1 MHDTDWDRIRIFLEA
16 MRAGSLRGASEKLGV
31 NHATINRAISRLEET
46 YGTRLFDRSAG
57 GLSLTQPGEA
67 LVEHAEEMEAQA
79 FQIARK
85 ISGLDSH
92 PSGVVR
98 VSISPSLAHRFFAPI
113 LAGFSEAFPDI
124 DVRLIATNQRS
135 NLARMEADV
144 SIRVADRVSDDVVGR
159 RAVKFVQAV
168 YAAPEYVQRVG
179 PLTLGDGTGAHW
191 INFRSD
197 PKWIKASPFPN
208 AKPRHLI
215 PEITMQIEAA
225 AEGVGMVLVPTFIGD
240 ADPRIV
246 RVPDI
251 PIQPGYSIWLLLH
264 DDLRHSARVR
274 AFVDFT
280 AQYISERKRMFTR

>member
-31 NHATINRAISRLEET
+31 NHATINRAISRLEEA

-67 LVEHAEEMEAQA
+67 LVEHAEEMERQS

-92 PSGVVR
+92 PSGTVR

-113 LAGFSEAFPDI
+113 LAGFTEAFPDI
-124 DVRLIATNQRS
+124 SVRVIATNSHS
-135 NLARMEADV
+135 NLARLEADV
-144 SIRVADRVSDDVVGR
+144 SIRVADKVSDDVVGR
-159 RAVKFVQAV
+159 RAVRFVQ
-168 YAAPEYVQRVG
+168 YAYASPEYLEKVG
-179 PLTLGDGTGAHW
+179 PLSVGDGAGAHW
-191 INFRSD
+191 VNFRTD
-197 PKWIKASPFPN
+197 PKWVRTSPFPN
-208 AKPRHLI
+208 AEPRHLL

-225 AEGVGMVLVPTFIGD
+225 AQGLGMALVPGFIAD
-240 ADPRIV
+240 ADPRV
-246 RVPDI
+246 MRVPGV
-251 PIQPGYSIWLLLH
+251 PALPGHSIWLLLH

-280 AQYISERKRMFTR
+280 ADYISQRRAMFSA